1 MTIHPEIIKTNKVI
15 THLLE
20 VPACLAEALHPTDW
34 CRRRQI
40 VCPWE
45 DSRSPTEEL
54 EAEAA
59 DLQERPERCP
69 SLPPGRSWLV
79 GLPSLIHCSLLLLL
93 LLLRP
98 TGWSLRSIPLVPLW
112 VWELLKDEYT
122 TGQSAEL

>member
-34 CRRRQI
+34 CRRRQT

-79 GLPSLIHCSLLLLL
+79 ALPSLIHCSLHALFCLI
-93 LLLRP
+93 LLRYFA
-98 TGWSLRSIPLVPLW
+98 
-112 VWELLKDEYT
+112 LLCF
-122 TGQSAEL
+122 AELSIDKVVTFGIYLEKF